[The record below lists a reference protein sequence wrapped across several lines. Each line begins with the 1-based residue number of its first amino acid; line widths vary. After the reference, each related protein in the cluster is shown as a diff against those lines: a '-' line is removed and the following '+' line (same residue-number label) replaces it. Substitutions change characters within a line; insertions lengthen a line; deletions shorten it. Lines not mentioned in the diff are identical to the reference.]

1 MGVLKKPLV
10 TEKYTALNE
19 KFNQYGFI
27 VEKRATKDEIRK
39 EIELLYDV
47 KVSEVRTMVYA
58 GKSVTRYS
66 KKNFIHGKKNGFKKA
81 IVKLN
86 EGNQID
92 FYSNI

>member
-1 MGVLKKPLV
+1 MGVLKKPLL
-10 TEKYTALNE
+10 TEKYTALTE
-19 KFNQYGFI
+19 KYNHYGFI

-58 GKSVTRYS
+58 GKTVTRHT
-66 KKNFIHGKKNGFKKA
+66 KRNFIHGKKNGFKKA